1 MFGQRKV
8 AMLVAEFVG
17 TFVLASAM
25 MAMLVRTDFAFFS
38 AIAAAVVYGLM
49 YLVLGGA
56 SGSHL
61 NPAVTIGYWTVRKI
75 PTVQAIVYLA
85 VQLLAGVVAWK
96 FGQYVLHQTLNNIA
110 SGGWNWRVVVAEGVG
125 TLVFGFGLAAVAL
138 NRIDESRHAVLVGAA
153 LFIGVVVASLGAN
166 GILNPAVAIT
176 VRSWSWSYVTAEVVG
191 LVVGM
196 NLYALFFS
204 PDLLKLGSK
213 SKSKKK

>member
-38 AIAAAVVYGLM
+38 AIAAAVVYGFM

-61 NPAVTIGYWTVRKI
+61 NPAVTIGYWTVRKV
-75 PTVQAIVYLA
+75 PTIQAIVYIA
-85 VQLLAGVVAWK
+85 VQLLAGVAAWK
-96 FGQYVLHQTLNNIA
+96 FGQYVLHQSLNNIA

-125 TLVFGFGLAAVAL
+125 TLIFGFGLAAVAL
-138 NRIDESRHAVLVGAA
+138 SKIDESRHAVLVGAA
-153 LFIGVVVASLGAN
+153 LFIGIVVASLGAN
-166 GILNPAVAIT
+166 GTLNPAVDIT
-176 VRSWSWSYVTAEVVG
+176 VRSWSWSYVSAQIVG

-196 NLYALFFS
+196 NLYAIFFT
-204 PDLLKLGSK
+204 PGLLGLGAK
-213 SKSKKK
+213 TKKK